1 MGDVKKLKTL
11 FAPLEGMTDGI
22 FRRVHHDFF
31 GGVEEYAIPFI
42 RLTGDLALTGGERR
56 EISPGE
62 NAGIPCVPQVLTKEA
77 EQLLWAAG
85 MLRDLGYGT
94 VDLNLGCPAPTVVT
108 RGRGSAMLQDPAAL
122 RRFFDRVFPACPIRL
137 SVKTRIGFSSP
148 DEWEKLLDVLSDY
161 PLSRVV
167 IHPRTREEQ
176 YTGPVHPEAFAA
188 AFERLGK
195 RAVWNG
201 EIKTPADADRI
212 ARLFPGTDTVMIG
225 RGLIRDPSLARR
237 ISGGK
242 AADTDEMKAFFGR
255 LFGDYLERFGL
266 PVALGRMKKLFL
278 LLSEG
283 MPEGK
288 KKYKDIKKA
297 SAADRY
303 LAASE
308 KLLDLWRPADG
319 DDSII

>member
-1 MGDVKKLKTL
+1 MKIL

-22 FRRVHHDFF
+22 FRRAHHDFF
-31 GGVEEYAIPFI
+31 GGVEEYTIPFI
-42 RLTGDLALTGGERR
+42 RLTGDMALTGGETR

-108 RGRGSAMLQDPAAL
+108 RGRGSAMLKDPAAL
-122 RRFFDRVFPACPIRL
+122 RRFFDGVFPACPIRL

-148 DEWEKLLDVLSDY
+148 DEWEKLLDVLADY

-176 YTGPVHPEAFAA
+176 YSGPVHPEAFAA
-188 AFERLGK
+188 ALERFGP

-201 EIKTPADADRI
+201 DILTPADADRI
-212 ARLFPGTDTVMIG
+212 TRLLPGTDGVMIG

-237 ISGGK
+237 LSGGK
-242 AADTDEMKAFFGR
+242 SADRGEIKAFFDR

-288 KKYKDIKKA
+288 KMYKDIKKA
-297 SAADRY
+297 SSADRY

-308 KLLDLWRPADG
+308 KMLGSWRPADG
-319 DDSII
+319 DR

>member
-1 MGDVKKLKTL
+1 MKVL

-22 FRRVHHDFF
+22 FRRAHRDLF
-31 GGVEEYAIPFI
+31 GGAEEYVIPFI
-42 RLTGDLALTGGERR
+42 RLTGDMALTGGERR

-77 EQLLWAAG
+77 DQLLWAAT
-85 MLRDLGYGT
+85 MLRDLGYGA

-108 RGRGSAMLQDPAAL
+108 RGRGSAMLRDLAAL

-148 DEWEKLLDVLSDY
+148 DEWEKILDVLSDY

-176 YTGPVHPEAFAA
+176 YEGPLHPEAFAA
-188 AFERLGK
+188 ALERLGK

-201 EIKTPADADRI
+201 DLRSSQDAEKI
-212 ARLFPGTDTVMIG
+212 ARLFPGTERVMIG

-237 ISGGK
+237 LSGGK
-242 AADTDEMKAFFGR
+242 AADRDEVKAFFGR
-255 LFGDYLERFGL
+255 LFGDYLRRFGL
-266 PVALGRMKKLFL
+266 PVALGRMKKLSCL
-278 LLSEG
+278 MSEG

-288 KKYKDIKKA
+288 KLYKDIKKSA
-297 SAADRY
+297 SAERY
-303 LAASE
+303 LTAAD
-308 KLLDLWRPADG
+308 KLLDAWRPADENTETG
-319 DDSII
+319 AIQI

>member
-22 FRRVHHDFF
+22 FRRAHYDFF

-148 DEWEKLLDVLSDY
+148 DEWEKLLDVLADY

-176 YTGPVHPEAFAA
+176 YSGPVHPEAFAA
-188 AFERLGK
+188 ALERFGP

-201 EIKTPADADRI
+201 DILTPADADRI
-212 ARLFPGTDTVMIG
+212 TRLFPGTDGVMIG

-237 ISGGK
+237 LSGGK
-242 AADTDEMKAFFGR
+242 SADLGEIKAFFDR

-288 KKYKDIKKA
+288 KMYKDIKKA
-297 SAADRY
+297 SSADRY

-308 KLLDLWRPADG
+308 KMLGSWRPADG
-319 DDSII
+319 DR

>member
-1 MGDVKKLKTL
+1 
-11 FAPLEGMTDGI
+11 MTDGI
-22 FRRVHHDFF
+22 FRRAHHDFF
-31 GGVEEYAIPFI
+31 GGVEEYTIPFI
-42 RLTGDLALTGGERR
+42 RLTGDMALTGGELR

-62 NAGIPCVPQVLTKEA
+62 NAGVPCVPQVLTKDA

-137 SVKTRIGFSSP
+137 SVKTRIGYSSP
-148 DEWEKLLDVLSDY
+148 DEWEKILDVLADY
-161 PLSRVV
+161 PLTRVV

-176 YTGPVHPEAFAA
+176 YLGPVHPEAFAA
-188 AFERLGK
+188 AFERFGT

-201 EIKTPADADRI
+201 EIKSRRDADRI

-225 RGLIRDPSLARR
+225 RGLIRDPSLARQL
-237 ISGGK
+237 SGGK
-242 AADTDEMKAFFGR
+242 NADREEVKAFYGR
-255 LFGDYLERFGL
+255 LFTDYLKRFGL

-288 KKYKDIKKA
+288 KMYKEIKK
-297 SAADRY
+297 SSSADRY

-308 KLLDLWRPADG
+308 RLLDLWRPADG
-319 DDSII
+319 NEDR

>member
-1 MGDVKKLKTL
+1 
-11 FAPLEGMTDGI
+11 MTDGI
-22 FRRVHHDFF
+22 FRRAHHELF
-31 GGVEEYAIPFI
+31 GGVEEYTIPFI
-42 RLTGDLALTGGERR
+42 RLTGDMALTGGERR

-108 RGRGSAMLQDPAAL
+108 RGRGSAMLRDPAAL

-148 DEWEKLLDVLSDY
+148 GEWEKLLEVLADY

-176 YTGPVHPEAFAA
+176 YTGAIHPEAFAA
-188 AFERLGK
+188 ALELFGP

-201 EIKTPADADRI
+201 DILSPADADRLT
-212 ARLFPGTDTVMIG
+212 RRFPGTAGVMIG

-237 ISGGK
+237 LSGGK
-242 AADTDEMKAFFGR
+242 AADRDEMKAFFNR
-255 LFGDYLERFGL
+255 LFGDYLKRFGL

-288 KKYKDIKKA
+288 KLYKEIKKA
-297 SAADRY
+297 SAAERY
-303 LAASE
+303 LAASD

-319 DDSII
+319 DQE